1 MRCFDLSRKSLLLA
15 ATLSASLLSACNNA
29 PESDAGSSDADT
41 VVAPVTPAEGAAT
54 SEAAPALPD
63 HNYDEKRGWTYY
75 YVAAISEEDRKKGRA
90 AGAVVAFQ
98 YLGLN
103 DDGRHV
109 LANMNS
115 NGSVNHEASCASP
128 CRIIDLSYGGNMA
141 YSPES
146 IIGAAFEDAIRG
158 KLKVADWA
166 RDEVVQP
173 MAPPAATPAPAAADP
188 APPDEAP
195 ADEPWETV
203 TPSDDTPES

>member
-1 MRCFDLSRKSLLLA
+1 MPA
-15 ATLSASLLSACNNA
+15 EEPTTI
-29 PESDAGSSDADT
+29 DA
-41 VVAPVTPAEGAAT
+41 APV
-54 SEAAPALPD
+54 LPD

-90 AGAVVAFQ
+90 AGAVVAYQ

-109 LANMNS
+109 LANMNP
-115 NGSVNHEASCASP
+115 NGTVNHEASCASP

-141 YSPES
+141 YTSQS

-166 RDEVVQP
+166 RDEIVQP
-173 MAPPAATPAPAAADP
+173 MAPSVTAPAPAAADP
-188 APPDEAP
+188 PLPDEAP
-195 ADEPWETV
+195 TDEPWESV
-203 TPSDDTPES
+203 TPSDVTPEE